1 MSSTSPLRVMHLLYS
16 LEMGGAQKVVAN
28 LVKHHDRKAFIPVVG
43 SMIGVGPLEELIRRA
58 GAEVVHFDKKPGI
71 DLGVAF
77 RLRDYIRKNDIR
89 VVNAHNFT
97 ASLWGRIACAGLKD
111 VAFVVTEHGRVGITP
126 KKLRFINR
134 ILAGGIDRI
143 IAVNEETSEFVK
155 SIYPYNARKVRVVVN
170 GIDVPESPGWS
181 KEQLTAEFGIPSD
194 SRVIVNVAAHTPVK
208 DHSLLIRAFKIL
220 SGEIPGARLLL
231 IGDGPLRGD
240 LEKLVAESGLGDRVV
255 FAGMR
260 IDGPDII
267 AACDVFCLSSR
278 VEGTSIAALE
288 AMARSCP
295 VVLTAVGGNPNIV
308 IDQVEGLLVRHG
320 NEELLAGALKRIL
333 MDREFASNLTKAALK
348 KIETDFSAGV
358 AAGSTEAVYSEALNL
373 QGK

>member
-1 MSSTSPLRVMHLLYS
+1 MHLLYS

-58 GAEVVHFDKKPGI
+58 GAEVVHFNKKPGI
-71 DLGVAF
+71 DFGVAL
-77 RLRDYIRKNDIR
+77 RLRDYIRKRDVR

-111 VAFVVTEHGRVGITP
+111 VAFVVMEHGRVGIPP
-126 KKLRFINR
+126 KKLRFVNR

-170 GIDVPESPGWS
+170 GIDIPESPGWS
-181 KEQLTAEFGIPSD
+181 KEQLQAEFGIPSD
-194 SRVIVNVAAHTPVK
+194 SRVIVNVAVHTHVK
-208 DHSLLIRAFKIL
+208 DHALLIRAFNIL
-220 SGEIPGARLLL
+220 SSEIPGARLLL

-240 LEKLVAESGLGDRVV
+240 LEKLVAKSGLGDRVV

-267 AACDVFCLSSR
+267 TACDVFCLSSR

-308 IDQVEGLLVRHG
+308 IDQVEGLLVQHG
-320 NEELLAGALKRIL
+320 NKELLAGALKRIL
-333 MDREFASNLTKAALK
+333 MDREFASNLTSAALK
-348 KIETDFSAGV
+348 RIKTDFSAGV